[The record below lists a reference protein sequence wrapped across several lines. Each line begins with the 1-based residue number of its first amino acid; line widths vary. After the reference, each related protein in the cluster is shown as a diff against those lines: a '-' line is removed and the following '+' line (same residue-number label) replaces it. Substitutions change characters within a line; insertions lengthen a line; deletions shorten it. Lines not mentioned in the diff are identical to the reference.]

1 MIKATL
7 SGTDCK
13 VYDFKRD
20 ERGRLWC
27 MVKCEY
33 YNRPLPVYAG
43 FIEVLDENVERK
55 DNEINSGKNNHA

>member
-7 SGTDCK
+7 SGTECK

-20 ERGRLWC
+20 EYGRLWC

-33 YNRPLPVYAG
+33 YARPLPVYAG
-43 FIEVLDENVERK
+43 FIEVLDDENK
-55 DNEINSGKNNHA
+55 IDNNA

>member
-20 ERGRLWC
+20 EHGRLWC

-33 YNRPLPVYAG
+33 YARPLPVYAG
-43 FIEVLDENVERK
+43 FIEVLDDENK
-55 DNEINSGKNNHA
+55 IDNHT